1 MPAITEA
8 GPARSDWLRERAPRW
23 WPPASGALALA
34 EALVL
39 VVQAWAIAAIAAG
52 LLVESLPAGEL
63 QTLMAMLLGALAA
76 RAVLSTLRRW
86 LAADAS
92 VQVRQ
97 QVRAELMRKIAA
109 AGPAAFSAA
118 GERVPVVD
126 EQVETLDRYYA
137 GFLPQ
142 AIAAMII
149 PAVVLGFVFTRDWL
163 AGTLLAL
170 TAPIIPVFMVLAGLG
185 AEQAAARQQGELTRL
200 GGWFLDRV
208 RGSATLRLFG
218 AEARTEAAVQQR
230 TESLREAT
238 MKVLRIAFLS
248 SAVLEFFAAVA
259 IASIA
264 IYVGLGL
271 FGAIEFGPAPAL
283 TLQSGLFVLLLAP
296 EFFQPLR
303 GLSQA
308 WHDRADARAGAA
320 AIRQVLEL
328 APARPDADPGFNP
341 APGSSVA
348 IELRRVRFAWP
359 GQTELFDALDL
370 TIPAGQRLVLTGPS
384 GGGKSTLLAL
394 LAGFAAPAGGEI
406 LFDGRRFERF
416 SDAARAAHVA
426 WLGQQPWLF
435 EGSIADNIAL
445 GCPDASRAR
454 IERAAERA
462 QVLEFA
468 RLLPDGLDAI
478 VGENGI
484 GLSGGQAQR
493 IALARALLAPH
504 PLILL
509 DEPTAGLDAAGE
521 AEVLTALEQML
532 QDSPATVVCA
542 SHRAGLM
549 DWAERI
555 IAVDAGRLREVSR

>member
-1 MPAITEA
+1 M
-8 GPARSDWLRERAPRW
+8 RERAPGW
-23 WPPASGALALA
+23 WPRASFALALA

-39 VVQAWAIAAIAAG
+39 VAQAWALASIAAG
-52 LLVESLPAGEL
+52 LIIEARPSADL
-63 QTLMAMLLGALAA
+63 QPLLLLLLGALLA
-76 RAVLSTLRRW
+76 RVLITTLRRW

-92 VQVRQ
+92 VRVRQ
-97 QVRAELMRKIAA
+97 QLRAELMRAMTV
-109 AGPAAFSAA
+109 AGPTAFAAA

-126 EQVETLDRYYA
+126 EQVETLDRYYT

-142 AIAAMII
+142 SIAARVI
-149 PAVVLGFVFTRDWL
+149 PAVVLVFVFSNDWL
-163 AGTLLAL
+163 AGALLAL
-170 TAPIIPVFMVLAGLG
+170 TAPIIPLFMVLAGLG
-185 AEQAAARQQGELTRL
+185 AEQAAARQQAQLTRL

-218 AEARTEAAVQQR
+218 AEARTEAAVKSR
-230 TESLREAT
+230 TENLRQAT

-320 AIRQVLEL
+320 AIREVLEL
-328 APARPDADPGFNP
+328 PPARPTADPACNP
-341 APGSSVA
+341 EPGPSA
-348 IELRRVRFAWP
+348 NIELRQLGFAWP
-359 GQTELFDALDL
+359 GQGRLFDDL
-370 TIPAGQRLVLTGPS
+370 ELVIPAGQRLVLTGPS

-394 LAGFAAPAGGEI
+394 LAGFASPASGEI
-406 LFDGRRFERF
+406 RFDGLRFETF
-416 SDAARAAHVA
+416 SEAARAAHVA
-426 WLGQQPWLF
+426 WLGQRPWLF

-445 GCPDASRAR
+445 GDPEAGRAR
-454 IERAAERA
+454 IEQAAERA

-468 RLLPDGLDAI
+468 RLLPDGLDSV
-478 VGENGI
+478 VGENGV

-493 IALARALLAPH
+493 VALARALLVPR
-504 PLILL
+504 PLLLL
-509 DEPTAGLDAAGE
+509 DEPTASLDAAGE
-521 AEVLTALEQML
+521 AEVLAALDGVL
-532 QDSPATVVCA
+532 RDTPATVVCA
-542 SHRAGLM
+542 SHRAGVM
-549 DWAERI
+549 GWAERVI
-555 IAVDAGRLREVSR
+555 EVDGGRLREMSR

>member
-1 MPAITEA
+1 VPAITEA
-8 GPARSDWLRERAPRW
+8 DPARSDWLRERAPHW
-23 WPPASGALALA
+23 WPPASAALALA

-39 VVQAWAIAAIAAG
+39 VVQAWAIASIAAG
-52 LLVESLPAGEL
+52 LLIQSRPADEL
-63 QTLMAMLLGALAA
+63 QTLMVLLLGALAV

-97 QVRAELMRKIAA
+97 QLRAELMRKIAA

-126 EQVETLDRYYA
+126 EQVETLDRYYT

-149 PAVVLGFVFTRDWL
+149 PAVVLGFVFAQDWL

-185 AEQAAARQQGELTRL
+185 AEQAAARQQGQLTLL

-308 WHDRADARAGAA
+308 WHDRADARAGAG

-328 APARPDADPGFNP
+328 APARPDADPGCNP
-341 APGSSVA
+341 CAGSSVTIA
-348 IELRRVRFAWP
+348 LRQVRFAWP
-359 GQTELFDALDL
+359 GQTPLFDALDL
-370 TIPAGQRLVLTGPS
+370 VIPAGQRLVLTGPS

-394 LAGFAAPAGGEI
+394 LAGFAAPADGEI
-406 LFDGRRFERF
+406 LFDGRRFRCF

-426 WLGQQPWLF
+426 WLGQRPWLF
-435 EGSIADNIAL
+435 EASIADNIAL
-445 GCPDASRAR
+445 GCPDATHAR
-454 IERAAERA
+454 IEQAAERA
-462 QVLEFA
+462 QVLEFS
-468 RLLPDGLDAI
+468 RLLPDGLDTVI
-478 VGENGI
+478 GENGV

-493 IALARALLAPH
+493 VALARALLAPH

-521 AEVLTALEQML
+521 DEVLTALERVL

-542 SHRAGLM
+542 SHRTGM
-549 DWAERI
+549 MGWAERI
-555 IAVDAGRLREVSR
+555 IEVDAGRLREVLQ

>member
-1 MPAITEA
+1 VPVTTEA
-8 GPARSDWLRERAPRW
+8 VPARSDWLRGRAPGW
-23 WPPASGALALA
+23 WPPASAGLALA

-39 VVQAWAIAAIAAG
+39 VAQAWALASIAAG
-52 LLVESLPAGEL
+52 LLIEFGARAEL
-63 QTLMAMLLGALAA
+63 QPVLLLLLAALGARAA
-76 RAVLSTLRRW
+76 IVTLRGW
-86 LAADAS
+86 LSADAS
-92 VQVRQ
+92 LQVRQ
-97 QVRAELMRKIAA
+97 QLRGELMASIAA
-109 AGPAAFSAA
+109 AGPVAFGAA

-126 EQVETLDRYYA
+126 EQVETLDRYYT

-142 AIAAMII
+142 SIAALII
-149 PAVVLGFVFTRDWL
+149 PVVVLVFVFGHDWL
-163 AGTLLAL
+163 AGTLLTL
-170 TAPIIPVFMVLAGLG
+170 TAPIIPLFMVLTGLG
-185 AEQAAARQQGELTRL
+185 AEQAAARQQHQLTQL

-218 AEARTEAAVQQR
+218 SEARTEALVRKR

-248 SAVLEFFAAVA
+248 SAVLEFFSAVA

-308 WHDRADARAGAA
+308 WHDRADARAVAA
-320 AIRQVLEL
+320 SIRRVLAL
-328 APARPDADPGFNP
+328 PPARPQAEPACDPGAGP
-341 APGSSVA
+341 SVA
-348 IELRRVRFAWP
+348 IELRQVRFAWP
-359 GQTELFDALDL
+359 GQGALFEGLDL
-370 TIPAGQRLVLTGPS
+370 AIPAGQRLVLTGPS

-394 LAGFAAPAGGEI
+394 LAGFAAPTGGEV
-406 LFDGRRFERF
+406 LFDGLRFARF

-426 WLGQQPWLF
+426 WLGQRPWLF

-445 GCPDASRAR
+445 GWAEASRAQ
-454 IERAAERA
+454 IEQAAGHA

-468 RLLPDGLDAI
+468 RLLPDGLDTR
-478 VGENGI
+478 VGENGL

-493 IALARALLAPH
+493 VALARALLKPR
-504 PLILL
+504 PLLLL

-521 AEVLTALEQML
+521 AEVLSALDRVL
-532 QDSPATVVCA
+532 RDSPMTVVCA
-542 SHRAGLM
+542 SHRAGVM
-549 DWAERI
+549 HWAERI
-555 IAVDAGRLREVSR
+555 VEVDAGRVLEPRA